1 MKKIVLWYTMFW
13 YVISTWVL
21 YELCQKAWNI
31 LLYDLFTGFSE
42 SKEFYGYYL
51 IGTAIISLLG
61 IILTWILVKK
71 VRVLI
76 TIRINKPKRQIKLNP
91 VEIMKKITPVFWIFI
106 LVAIVYSFVHFPLIH
121 KNKIWENYVTIA
133 HAGGVIDEIE
143 YSNCEEAIL
152 SNYEKGHKIFEIDL
166 CLTSDDKIVGKHDW
180 EEHIIQEGFYK
191 GYIPTEE
198 KFLSTPLYGKY
209 TPLSFVRLCEIMDE
223 YPDMWIVTDS
233 KETGTE
239 ENIKFFTIMVETAES
254 LGLEKVLD
262 RIIVQLY
269 NQNMQDTIR
278 KIYPFKSWIFTLY
291 QTEFKRDEGEFL
303 EYVRYCYANNISAI
317 TMQEARVTP
326 NLVEIGERYNV
337 KIYVY
342 TVNDLDKAYHLF
354 QNGISGIYTDRIVP
368 NQLNQEVK

>member
-1 MKKIVLWYTMFW
+1 M
-13 YVISTWVL
+13 
-21 YELCQKAWNI
+21 
-31 LLYDLFTGFSE
+31 
-42 SKEFYGYYL
+42 
-51 IGTAIISLLG
+51 
-61 IILTWILVKK
+61 
-71 VRVLI
+71 
-76 TIRINKPKRQIKLNP
+76 
-91 VEIMKKITPVFWIFI
+91 
-106 LVAIVYSFVHFPLIH
+106 
-121 KNKIWENYVTIA
+121 
-133 HAGGVIDEIE
+133 
-143 YSNCEEAIL
+143 
-152 SNYEKGHKIFEIDL
+152 
-166 CLTSDDKIVGKHDW
+166 
-180 EEHIIQEGFYK
+180 
-191 GYIPTEE
+191 
-198 KFLSTPLYGKY
+198 STPLYGKY